1 EREPCPTRPCPTGP
15 CPTRPCPTGPRPTG
29 PRPTRPRPTRPRPTR
44 PRPIGLG
51 DCQDPSR
58 YCSEMAR
65 ILTIL
70 GRVGLAARP
79 APAQPGP
86 EPTGQGR
93 GLSVAGSGPRVALG
107 DLLGL
112 ELGLVLEVD
121 VDDVLVLDVVCLA
134 LGL

>member
-1 EREPCPTRPCPTGP
+1 
-15 CPTRPCPTGPRPTG
+15 
-29 PRPTRPRPTRPRPTR
+29 
-44 PRPIGLG
+44 
-51 DCQDPSR
+51 
-58 YCSEMAR
+58 MAR

-121 VDDVLVLDVVCLA
+121 VDDVLVLDVLCLT
-134 LGL
+134 LVLLTVRVGQCLYPHGDHVLCESLL